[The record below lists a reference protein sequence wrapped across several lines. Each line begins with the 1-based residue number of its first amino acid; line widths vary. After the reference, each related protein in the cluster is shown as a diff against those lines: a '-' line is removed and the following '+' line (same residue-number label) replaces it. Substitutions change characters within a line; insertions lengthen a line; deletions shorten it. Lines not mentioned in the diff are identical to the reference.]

1 MGDVR
6 NHNDPIRLVLNDY
19 LRICSGSQV
28 RQTRRKKAPDRR
40 QRDHGVARI
49 GLCNTS
55 LRDIAAKSD
64 MSLGMLHYYFKDRSD
79 LIIYCVRIYKQ
90 DFVAGMIASTR
101 PRDGARR
108 RD

>member
-1 MGDVR
+1 MGDVI

-28 RQTRRKKAPDRR
+28 RQTRRKKRPIAESAITAL
-40 QRDHGVARI
+40 QELGFA
-49 GLCNTS
+49 NTS

-64 MSLGMLHYYFKDRSD
+64 MSLGMLHYYFEDRSD

-90 DFVAGMIASTR
+90 DFVTGMIASTR
-101 PRDGARR
+101 PCDRARR
-108 RD
+108 CD